1 MVSVILPTYNEL
13 QNMRK
18 IIPLIHETLSASGIA
33 HEIVVVDDDSPDG
46 TAEEASRMADRFP
59 VVVCRRVGERGLATA
74 VLKGFG
80 LSRGEICVV
89 MDADLSHPVSMI
101 PRMVEPIRSG
111 AADATVGTRYIEGGG
126 QEDWPWIR
134 RAVSR
139 GAGWLARGV
148 TTLSDPTSGFMAIR
162 KGLLAGAPLDPV
174 GWKIVLE
181 VVVKTN
187 PRLLEIPIVFA
198 DRREGVSKL
207 DARAQVEY
215 LQHLW
220 KLYRYRY
227 RARAEFLAFCL
238 VGASGVLVDTVV
250 LVSLVEFASVAPLA
264 AAVFAF
270 LFAVSWNYHWNSK
283 WTFRGVAR
291 NKRAGGY
298 LSFVAVCVA
307 GLLVKVS
314 VMHLLME
321 YAGMSERP
329 WYVLASL
336 CGILAATAFN
346 FLGVRRLV
354 FRESGLG

>member
-1 MVSVILPTYNEL
+1 MVSVILPTYNER
-13 QNMRK
+13 QNIRK
-18 IIPLIHETLSASGIA
+18 IIPLIHETLSASGIS

-80 LSRGEICVV
+80 LSRGEI
-89 MDADLSHPVSMI
+89 
-101 PRMVEPIRSG
+101 
-111 AADATVGTRYIEGGG
+111 
-126 QEDWPWIR
+126 
-134 RAVSR
+134 
-139 GAGWLARGV
+139 
-148 TTLSDPTSGFMAIR
+148 
-162 KGLLAGAPLDPV
+162 
-174 GWKIVLE
+174 
-181 VVVKTN
+181 
-187 PRLLEIPIVFA
+187 PIVFA
-198 DRREGVSKL
+198 DPRE
-207 DARAQVEY
+207 
-215 LQHLW
+215 
-220 KLYRYRY
+220 
-227 RARAEFLAFCL
+227 
-238 VGASGVLVDTVV
+238 GASGVLVDTVV

-314 VMHLLME
+314 VMHFLME